1 MDRDGEKRKEGERK
15 GRESGV
21 KEGRWGDRVTEK
33 DVGVE
38 IKRVGGGGG
47 GTKREERVE

>member
-21 KEGRWGDRVTEK
+21 KE
-33 DVGVE
+33 
-38 IKRVGGGGG
+38 
-47 GTKREERVE
+47 EERQNAEGTEADSKGQSTRGGD

>member
-1 MDRDGEKRKEGERK
+1 MDREGEKRKEGERK

-33 DVGVE
+33 DGRESEKWAEKVKKDVG
-38 IKRVGGGGG
+38 
-47 GTKREERVE
+47 